1 MVVLKQFLC
10 SYDFTVG
17 YSFHLLLLDKK
28 FWKVNYHDVSKPQ
41 FLRTL

>member
-1 MVVLKQFLC
+1 MVVWTQLLC

-28 FWKVNYHDVSKPQ
+28 FSKVNYDDVSKPE
-41 FLRTL
+41 FLKTL